1 MIKKCLKKIRDIS
14 IDFYNKLEILY
25 LRRAEKKKIH
35 DHKRQIILNNTVLTN
50 SQKKAIDDLYITNYG
65 EKIPYDWHRYFTAYT
80 ENFDYNYFPE
90 LLYIPEFEH
99 FMNINKDYS
108 NAAED
113 KGLLPLIADSVGVLT
128 PKNILSCSY
137 GLYRDEKYRAISK
150 NQAIK
155 YLSNC
160 SKVFIKP
167 SVDSGSGLGCM
178 IIDMQNGVDVIS
190 GNSIDI
196 ILENIGNNFVV
207 QEIIKCHKTITQIY
221 PNSVNTFR
229 VITYRWNGN
238 IEVMPVIMRIGR
250 GNACIDNTHA
260 GGIFIAVDN
269 DGTMHRTAFTEF
281 CDKFTEHPDTKI
293 KFEGHKIFG
302 VEKVIEAAKQMHQAL
317 PQLGSYN
324 WDFTIDEDG
333 EPVLIEAN
341 VNGGSIWLIEMAHGK
356 GAFGENTK
364 YVLKWIRKMKSLKVS
379 ERKEEFKKI

>member
-1 MIKKCLKKIRDIS
+1 MINKILKKIRSDVIEYEDKF
-14 IDFYNKLEILY
+14 IINH
-25 LRRAEKKKIH
+25 RRRVEKKKIL
-35 DHKRQIILNNTVLTN
+35 DGRRQKILNNIVLSE
-50 SQKKAIDDLYITNYG
+50 SQKKSIEDLYVNSYG
-65 EKIPYDWHRYFTAYT
+65 EKIPIDWHRNYTAYT
-80 ENFDYNYFPE
+80 GNFDKNYFPE

-108 NAAED
+108 IAAED

-137 GLYRDEKYRAISK
+137 GLYRDENYRAISK
-150 NQAIK
+150 NQANK

-167 SVDSGSGLGCM
+167 SVNSGSGLGCM

-196 ILENIGNNFVV
+196 ILDNIGNNFVV

-229 VITYRWNGN
+229 VITYRWKGN
-238 IEVMPVIMRIGR
+238 IEVMPVILRIGR
-250 GNACIDNTHA
+250 GESIVDNAHA
-260 GGIFIAVDN
+260 GGIFIGVDDN
-269 DGTMHRTAFTEF
+269 GTLHKTAFTEF
-281 CDKFTEHPDTKI
+281 CDKFTEHPDTKLV
-293 KFEGHKIFG
+293 FENHKIEG
-302 VEKVIEAAKQMHQAL
+302 VQKVIEAAKLMHSAL
-317 PQLGSYN
+317 PQIGSFN
-324 WDFTIDEDG
+324 WDFTIDEHG

-341 VNGGSIWLIEMAHGK
+341 VDGGSIWLIEMAHGK

-364 YVLKWIRKMKSLKVS
+364 DILKWTRKMKMLNLSD
-379 ERKEEFKKI
+379 RKKEFEKL